1 MAMQQF
7 QSKEE
12 LQERINALKNEEYS
26 IGFVPTMGA
35 LHEGHLSLINCSN
48 ERNDITV
55 VSIFVNPTQFNQRE
69 DYEKYPRHIQE
80 DLDKLQDGGCDI
92 VFIPDESEMYPEED
106 TRVFDFGYVQEVL
119 EGYHRPGHFNGVA
132 QIVSKLFDAVRPHR
146 AYFGEKDFQQL
157 AIIRKL
163 VEQLKMDIEVIGCPI
178 IREEDGLA
186 MGSRNQRLNTKER
199 EVATSI
205 SEVLFESVKK
215 AGEMN
220 VEELKKWVCS
230 QLNKNPLIDV
240 EYFDIVNEKTFEPI
254 KRWKE
259 QSEKRGCIAAWIGDV
274 RLIDNVK
281 YYC

>member
-1 MAMQQF
+1 MAMEQF
-7 QSKEE
+7 QTKEE
-12 LQERINALKNEEYS
+12 LQQRINTLKKEGNS

-48 ERNDITV
+48 EGNDITV

-69 DYEKYPRHIQE
+69 DYEKYPRNIQE
-80 DLDKLQDGGCDI
+80 DLHKLQDAGCEI
-92 VFIPDESEMYPEED
+92 AFIPEESEMYPEED
-106 TRVFDFGYVQEVL
+106 TRDFDFGYLQEVL

-163 VEQLKMDIEVIGCPI
+163 VEQLNMDIDVIGCPI
-178 IREEDGLA
+178 IREKDGLA
-186 MGSRNQRLNTKER
+186 MSSRNQRLNSTER

-205 SEVLFESVKK
+205 SKILFDSVNM
-215 AGEMN
+215 AEEMN
-220 VEELKKWVCS
+220 VEEVKNWVIN
-230 QLNKNPLIDV
+230 QLNKNPHIDV
-240 EYFDIVNEKTFEPI
+240 EYFEIVQEKTFQPI
-254 KRWKE
+254 KKWEE
-259 QSEKRGCIAAWIGDV
+259 QAEMRGCIAAWVGDV

-281 YYC
+281 YYF